1 MEVRS
6 QNDYVNSLSLV
17 AVTGEYGFGR
27 IVGVAESIRLQ
38 NSNLAEVAF
47 SVSEDFQGKGMGKM
61 FLKKLA
67 AVARESGLAGLLAF
81 TSPSN
86 QGMIKLFQTLPYK
99 VSKRLED
106 GDLVL
111 TCKFDELA

>member
-1 MEVRS
+1 M
-6 QNDYVNSLSLV
+6 
-17 AVTGEYGFGR
+17 TGEFGFGR
-27 IVGVAESIRLQ
+27 IVGVAESMRPH

-47 SVSEDFQGKGMGKM
+47 SVSGDFQGKGLGKL
-61 FLKKLA
+61 FLRKLA
-67 AVARESGLAGLLAF
+67 EAARESGLAGLMAF

-99 VSKRLED
+99 VNKRLED

-111 TCKFDELA
+111 DCRFDEIA